1 MYLFSTVQ
9 EQPVQLEQTTFAE
22 LGLKES
28 DVEELLRKNIELL
41 CDEEDESML
50 IVGQQVRNAASG
62 RLDLTAIDK
71 EGDLVLIEIKRDKK
85 DIEKRKEAF
94 EVQAIRYAASCAT
107 INSTSELIQDFFVP
121 YVEKHKDEY
130 PQTGLT
136 TEEIAKRKLDEFL
149 QINGITTFNT
159 HQKIIL
165 VASEFDAQTLSA
177 VAWLNSNQ
185 VDISCYQICLFKL
198 NGHILFDVRKLLPV
212 ENYYVNIN
220 KGKELER
227 GKRTASRR
235 QLPKIEEMMTWEDGV
250 KEHDVIVAKGT
261 EEEAILLANGQIQT
275 PKGNMSLQKWLKSIY
290 GWSSV
295 QTYAFAVLKRERKT
309 LEEIRALHM
318 QKEQNREENQDDGDI

>member
-1 MYLFSTVQ
+1 M
-9 EQPVQLEQTTFAE
+9 EQTTFAE
-22 LGLKES
+22 LGLKEN
-28 DVEELLRKNIELL
+28 DVEELLRKNVELL
-41 CDEEDESML
+41 CDEEDDSML
-50 IVGQQVRNAASG
+50 IVGQQVKNAASG

-94 EVQAIRYAASCAT
+94 EIQAIRYAASCAT
-107 INSTSELIQDFFVP
+107 INSTGELIQDFFIP
-121 YVEKHKDEY
+121 YVEKHREEY

-136 TEEIAKRKLDEFL
+136 TEEIAKRKLDEFI
-149 QINGITTFNT
+149 QINGITAFNA

-198 NGHILFDVRKLLPV
+198 GGHILFDVKKLLPV

-220 KGKELER
+220 KSTELER
-227 GKRTASRR
+227 GRRTVSRR

-250 KEHDVIVAKGT
+250 REHDIIVAKGT
-261 EEEAILLANGQIQT
+261 DKEAVLLANGQVQAPEGI
-275 PKGNMSLQKWLKSIY
+275 MSLQKWLKMIY

-318 QKEQNREENQDDGDI
+318 KKEQGGEENQDDAAD

>member
-1 MYLFSTVQ
+1 MYLFSTAQ

-22 LGLKES
+22 LGLKEN
-28 DVEELLRKNIELL
+28 DVEELLRKNVELL
-41 CDEEDESML
+41 CDEEDDSML
-50 IVGQQVRNAASG
+50 IVGQQVKNAASG

-94 EVQAIRYAASCAT
+94 EIQAIRYAASCAT
-107 INSTSELIQDFFVP
+107 INSTGELIQDFFIP
-121 YVEKHKDEY
+121 YVEKHREEY

-136 TEEIAKRKLDEFL
+136 TEEIAKRKLDEFI
-149 QINGITTFNT
+149 QINGITAFNA

-185 VDISCYQICLFKL
+185 VDMK
-198 NGHILFDVRKLLPV
+198 KLLPV

-220 KGKELER
+220 KSKELER
-227 GKRTASRR
+227 GRRTVSRR

-250 KEHDVIVAKGT
+250 REHDIIVAKGT
-261 EEEAILLANGQIQT
+261 DKEAVLLANGQVQAPEGI
-275 PKGNMSLQKWLKSIY
+275 MSLQKWLKMIY

-318 QKEQNREENQDDGDI
+318 KKEQGGEENQDDAAD